1 MCNRQFDKNHDSFRN
16 SVDGIRS
23 RRMHVR
29 TQTYSLSSLDN
40 DTGVIRTCIFK
51 KDTKCHKLPKK
62 YGQCAK
68 VNKTKTTKDIAF
80 LSTESDRGGKTA
92 PPKLFG
98 L

>member
-1 MCNRQFDKNHDSFRN
+1 
-16 SVDGIRS
+16 
-23 RRMHVR
+23 
-29 TQTYSLSSLDN
+29 LSSFDN
-40 DTGVIRTCIFK
+40 DTGVIRKRIFK
-51 KDTKCHKLPKK
+51 KDTACKKLPKK

-80 LSTESDRGGKTA
+80 LSTESDRGEKTA